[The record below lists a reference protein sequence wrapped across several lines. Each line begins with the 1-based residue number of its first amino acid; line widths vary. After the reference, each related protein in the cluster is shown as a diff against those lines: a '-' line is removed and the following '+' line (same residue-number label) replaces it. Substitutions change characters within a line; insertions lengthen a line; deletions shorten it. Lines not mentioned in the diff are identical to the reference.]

1 MVDIGTRR
9 GRGRI
14 KLTDAERAYH
24 LHVLGAT
31 GTGKSKLLEHMIRQ
45 DVAGGRGLC
54 LIDPHGTLSD
64 EIEKWCAAR
73 GLSKVR
79 HIHLI
84 KPGDNHFTPG
94 FNPLRLSQGEAP
106 AVRVDAMVS
115 ACAQVWGGQDMS
127 ATPRLKKIL
136 RALFFVLAVRELT
149 IADALFFLRS
159 GDPDG
164 TRRALTTDLPDPI
177 FDFVWGELNTLSR
190 KDFAEYTES
199 TISRLTEFLSSPAV
213 RLMIGQRQ
221 SALDFRAVMDAG
233 DIVLVNLGSRAT
245 FSYENA
251 RVVGSLIINDLF
263 LTALGRDTR
272 VAKRKPFTLYIDE
285 AHDFLSNDVERILD
299 QTRKFGLHAVLAH
312 QRLGQLKERGEGVYN
327 AVMTNARTKIVFGGL
342 ADDDAGVMAREILRS
357 EVNLEVPKHI
367 LDKPV
372 VVDEIPYWFESGG
385 WSESE
390 SSSTSVS
397 TSSGWSETAGVS
409 ASDVQSFDM
418 RNQGFG
424 GGFGAMGLPTSI
436 SMGGGNSSS
445 TTMIGGESV
454 TDSMSRS
461 RSEQRSWV
469 EGRVNVRAYL
479 PTSVY
484 SLEEQ
489 LHLGQLKL
497 RNLQDQHAIV
507 KRSGKPAE
515 EVRIANVAA
524 PLSSMTMIERFRDVV
539 CTSSIYVSSTEAAQ
553 SELSKRQSTISTSQK
568 TAVTDTDFWS
578 N

>member
-1 MVDIGTRR
+1 MVDIGTKR

-45 DVAGGRGLC
+45 DIACRRGLC
-54 LIDPHGTLSD
+54 LIDPHGTLTD

-79 HIHLI
+79 RIHLI
-84 KPGDNHFTPG
+84 KPGGDHFTPG
-94 FNPLRLSQGEAP
+94 FNPLRLSLGEAP

-127 ATPRLKKIL
+127 QTPRLKKVL
-136 RALFFVLAVRELT
+136 RAVFFALAVRELT
-149 IADALFFLRS
+149 ISDALFFLRS
-159 GDPDG
+159 GDPEG

-177 FDFVWGELNTLSR
+177 FEFVWGELNALSR
-190 KDFAEYTES
+190 KEFAEYTES

-213 RLMIGQRQ
+213 RLMIGQRH

-263 LTALGRDTR
+263 LTALGRDMR

-342 ADDDAGVMAREILRS
+342 ADEDAGVMAREILRS
-357 EVNLEVPKHI
+357 EVNLETPKHV

-372 VVDEIPYWFESGG
+372 VIEETPYWFESGG

-397 TSSGWSETAGVS
+397 SSSGWSETAGVS
-409 ASDVQSFDM
+409 ASEVQIFDM
-418 RNQGFG
+418 RGRAFG
-424 GGFGAMGLPTSI
+424 GGFGTMGLPTSI
-436 SMGGGNSSS
+436 STGESTTDSS
-445 TTMIGGESV
+445 TMIGGESLTNSV
-454 TDSMSRS
+454 SRN

-515 EVRIANVAA
+515 EVRIANVGA
-524 PLSSMTMIERFRDVV
+524 PISSMTMIERFRDVV
-539 CTSSIYVSSTEAAQ
+539 STSSVYVKTTEAAQ
-553 SELSKRQSTISTSQK
+553 IELSERHRTLSTSQSPP
-568 TAVTDTDFWS
+568 AADIDFWS